1 MNNSRKPYCK
11 IKGRNI
17 CGKIIEQYREKNNMS
32 RQKLS
37 DSLLLKYELDI
48 SQQAIFDIENLD
60 RTVTD
65 YELCAISDI
74 LNFNLSIIVSN
85 FQNNSK

>member
-1 MNNSRKPYCK
+1 
-11 IKGRNI
+11 
-17 CGKIIEQYREKNNMS
+17 MS